1 MNLTKLIVALAVPQL
16 VGFLGSLV
24 TTPSITTWYA
34 TINQPSFT
42 PPNFVFAPVWT
53 LLFLLMGYASYL
65 ILMVK
70 AKAKKVKAALA
81 FYAFQLVANFFWSY
95 LFFGL
100 KRPDLALVEII
111 ILWLLILVTLV
122 KFYRLSQTAGLL
134 LLPYLAWVSFA
145 AYLNLSIVQLNF

>member
-1 MNLTKLIVALAVPQL
+1 
-16 VGFLGSLV
+16 
-24 TTPSITTWYA
+24 
-34 TINQPSFT
+34 
-42 PPNFVFAPVWT
+42 
-53 LLFLLMGYASYL
+53 MGYASYL

-81 FYAFQLVANFFWSY
+81 FYALQLVANFFWSY